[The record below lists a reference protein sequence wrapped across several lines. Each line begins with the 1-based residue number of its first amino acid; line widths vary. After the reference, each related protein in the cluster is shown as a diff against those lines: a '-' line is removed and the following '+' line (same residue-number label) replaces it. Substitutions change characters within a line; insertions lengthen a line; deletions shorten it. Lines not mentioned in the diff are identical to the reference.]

1 MHNFRELK
9 IWQSGIDLS
18 KSVYESVKS
27 FPDNER
33 YGLTSQI
40 TRAAVSIPSQIAE
53 GCSRKSQKEMTHF
66 LSISL
71 GSSYEL
77 ETQLIIANK
86 IHILNN
92 ETFKHLQNQ
101 CVEIQKMIYTFIQKI
116 NK

>member
-9 IWQSGIDLS
+9 IWQNGIDLAT
-18 KSVYESVKS
+18 SVYQSVES
-27 FPDNER
+27 FPANER

-53 GCSRKSQKEMTHF
+53 GCSRKSEKEMSYF

-77 ETQLIIANK
+77 ESQLIIANK
-86 IHILNN
+86 IKILNDDIFN
-92 ETFKHLQNQ
+92 TLQNQ
-101 CVEIQKMIYTFIQKI
+101 CVEQQKMIFSFMKKI
-116 NK
+116 NP